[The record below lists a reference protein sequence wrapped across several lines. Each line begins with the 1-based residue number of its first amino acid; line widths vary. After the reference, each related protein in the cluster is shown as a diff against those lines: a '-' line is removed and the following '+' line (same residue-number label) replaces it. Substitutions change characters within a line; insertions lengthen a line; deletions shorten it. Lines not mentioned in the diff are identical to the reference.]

1 MLDIDNQDLAQDKG
15 SRTTQVRH
23 GDRLAELIEEAVT
36 ALGIEKSVFLR
47 GAIAKEA
54 ARVLEDQSRHVLTR
68 DDAAV
73 FEAALDAKPQV
84 TAKARRAKEA
94 YHARVVHAD

>member
-1 MLDIDNQDLAQDKG
+1 MLDFDNQDLAQDKG

-23 GDRLAELIEEAVT
+23 GDRLADLIEEAVT
-36 ALGIEKSVFLR
+36 ALGVEKSAFLR

-54 ARVLEDQSRHVLTR
+54 ARVLEDQSRHVLTSE
-68 DDAAV
+68 DAAV
-73 FEAALDAKPQV
+73 FQAALDAKPQV
-84 TAKARRAKEA
+84 PAKARRAKKA

>member
-1 MLDIDNQDLAQDKG
+1 MLDFENQDFAQDKG

-23 GDRLAELIEEAVT
+23 GDRLADLIEEAVT
-36 ALGIEKSVFLR
+36 ALGIEKSAFLR

-54 ARVLEDQSRHVLTR
+54 ARVLEDQSRHVLSR
-68 DDAAV
+68 EDAAV
-73 FEAALDAKPQV
+73 FEAALDSKPQV

-94 YHARVVHAD
+94 FRTRVVHAD